1 MQVTPPDEDVL
12 WGHALVKS
20 HQGTPA
26 LRGVS
31 IGVRAGEV
39 LALTG
44 PHGSGKT
51 TLLHCLGAIEPP
63 DDGELW
69 FRGAPVHT
77 MPRAARERLRRE
89 FFGYVGPHPALVP
102 ELTARENAALPLM
115 LAGAGRREAF
125 TAATEWLERL
135 DVADCARK
143 RPAALRQEQRQ
154 RIAVARALAHHPA
167 VLLADE
173 PTAPL
178 HREDA
183 DQVLRILA
191 TAARSHGISLVLAST
206 DPAAA
211 RYADRVATLTDGVL
225 TAPVAARALAGAAAW
240 AGPEPT
246 GTAPAGPSPTAPE
259 QTAQPPEPER
269 AAEPERALETA
280 QPAVRAARPAGSG
293 RTAATPTPA
302 PAPAPA
308 PAKAKP
314 RPQAAP
320 ADRPTR
326 ARTEAAPDPAPQP
339 PARPRPR
346 GGGPVRGTDAGKPP
360 TEPAAAVRVPAEVAA
375 GATAVR
381 GAGARALGPRKPG
394 RPADGDE

>member
-1 MQVTPPDEDVL
+1 VYVQVTPPDEDVL

-69 FRGAPVHT
+69 FQGAPVHKL
-77 MPRAARERLRRE
+77 PRAARERLRRE

-115 LAGAGRREAF
+115 LAGAGRREAY

-211 RYADRVATLTDGVL
+211 RYADRVATLSDGVL
-225 TAPVAARALAGAAAW
+225 SAPVAARALAGTAAW
-240 AGPEPT
+240 AGPEPV
-246 GTAPAGPSPTAPE
+246 GDAPVGPSPTAPE
-259 QTAQPPEPER
+259 QPAQHPEPQRPGEPER
-269 AAEPERALETA
+269 ASEPA
-280 QPAVRAARPAGSG
+280 QPAARAERPAS
-293 RTAATPTPA
+293 AKA

-308 PAKAKP
+308 PAAAKAKP
-314 RPQAAP
+314 RAQAAP

-326 ARTEAAPDPAPQP
+326 ARTEAAAEPAPQP

-346 GGGPVRGTDAGKPP
+346 GAGPVRGTDTGKPP
-360 TEPAAAVRVPAEVAA
+360 AEAAAAVRVPAEAAA